1 MNLRPPGYE
10 PGELPDCSTPRRGV
24 HDSTA
29 SPPVSL
35 AFVLGF
41 WLSLLVLLTGLVGGC
56 AYVVV
61 RWLQLWRLVKRTG
74 TRFGAETARISA
86 SAAQIERHLA
96 EATAAAARLA
106 EANARLADSRARL
119 DVQRAALN
127 EARADVRRTLWFVP
141 GL

>member
-1 MNLRPPGYE
+1 
-10 PGELPDCSTPRRGV
+10 
-24 HDSTA
+24 
-29 SPPVSL
+29 
-35 AFVLGF
+35 VLGF
-41 WLSLLVLLTGLVGGC
+41 WLSLLVFLTALVAGC

-74 TRFGAETARISA
+74 ARFGAETARISD

-106 EANARLADSRARL
+106 EANARLADSRAKL

-127 EARADVRRTLWFVP
+127 EARANVRRTLWFVP